1 MSTRQ
6 RSTRAKAPKTYAES
20 DGEPE
25 KESIMKVDTEEEAA
39 FPSKASSSKKVAGR
53 KRGAPSGGKPKTGK
67 PAKRRRNQLQGK
79 LEDFKKLPLEL
90 KFEIFELLH
99 PRILML
105 ISRTNHEYRELLLS
119 TDTVWKQSRLRS
131 GMPDLQAQDI
141 TERQYI
147 LLMFD
152 KTCHGPV
159 QMNWSNCAR
168 LCSSCRYDTKTTEA
182 QLRKFLATLHPRA
195 KECAKVTK
203 PFDAGSYYVCDGG
216 YRIPR
221 GIKKLS
227 DKLNKMNKQE
237 VDDFVAKRLALKAAI
252 AEDAKNICDWIDEE
266 HSAKDGTKAE
276 NQEERARQ
284 IKERLLAMGWT
295 EESLTMSFWY
305 YNSRVQQ
312 PRKLTDTIWHRV
324 EGPLL
329 QDMYRHLIEERNRR
343 RRFALHAHYSELLQ
357 SHSKSD
363 LFPSRETFL
372 SLPSVKALWLEK
384 TNPLPESID
393 ATGYA
398 VFDAEKW
405 SVALPS
411 IQAAIL
417 QYQEEVEALAIARL
431 TAGYEARGLPI
442 PPPTEI
448 LDDPRSIF
456 RYVPPDPPGDDWRD
470 ADLVFPF
477 PAIHAKMRDRQDGFG
492 LRRPC
497 AACAAEFMSV
507 KEVKV
512 LGGYVGG
519 NTLRAEL
526 KL

>member
-20 DGEPE
+20 DGEQE
-25 KESIMKVDTEEEAA
+25 KEFNYEEQVDTEEEAA

-90 KFEIFELLH
+90 QLRSTIACSGVGYSRPAYLQIFELLH

-105 ISRTNHEYRELLLS
+105 MSRTNHEYRELLLS

-147 LLMFD
+147 LLMLI
-152 KTCHGPV
+152 
-159 QMNWSNCAR
+159 R
-168 LCSSCRYDTKTTEA
+168 LATAHKTTEA

-252 AEDAKNICDWIDEE
+252 AKDAKNICDWIDEE

-276 NQEERARQ
+276 NQEERAHQ

-295 EESLTMSFWY
+295 EE
-305 YNSRVQQ
+305 R
-312 PRKLTDTIWHRV
+312 
-324 EGPLL
+324 
-329 QDMYRHLIEERNRR
+329 
-343 RRFALHAHYSELLQ
+343 
-357 SHSKSD
+357 
-363 LFPSRETFL
+363 
-372 SLPSVKALWLEK
+372 
-384 TNPLPESID
+384 
-393 ATGYA
+393 YA
-398 VFDAEKW
+398 
-405 SVALPS
+405 
-411 IQAAIL
+411 
-417 QYQEEVEALAIARL
+417 
-431 TAGYEARGLPI
+431 
-442 PPPTEI
+442 
-448 LDDPRSIF
+448 
-456 RYVPPDPPGDDWRD
+456 
-470 ADLVFPF
+470 
-477 PAIHAKMRDRQDGFG
+477 
-492 LRRPC
+492 
-497 AACAAEFMSV
+497 
-507 KEVKV
+507 
-512 LGGYVGG
+512 
-519 NTLRAEL
+519 N
-526 KL
+526 